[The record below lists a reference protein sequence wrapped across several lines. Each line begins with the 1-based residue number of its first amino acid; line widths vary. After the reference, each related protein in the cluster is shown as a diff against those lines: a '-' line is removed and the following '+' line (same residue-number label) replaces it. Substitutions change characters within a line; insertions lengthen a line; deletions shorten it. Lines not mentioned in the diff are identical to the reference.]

1 MLQIYSNQ
9 NNIVL
14 PQKQIHRPMKQNRE
28 PRKKCAHIQS
38 SNLQKGTKNTK
49 QKKNSLLNKWC
60 WENCIVTCK
69 RMKLDPYLTS
79 YTKIDSTWIK
89 ALNIRLETEKL
100 QGENIEEKLLD
111 TDFGNDFLEM
121 TPNSIDNKSKHK

>member
-1 MLQIYSNQ
+1 
-9 NNIVL
+9 
-14 PQKQIHRPMKQNRE
+14 
-28 PRKKCAHIQS
+28 
-38 SNLQKGTKNTK
+38 
-49 QKKNSLLNKWC
+49 
-60 WENCIVTCK
+60 
-69 RMKLDPYLTS
+69 MKLDPYLTS